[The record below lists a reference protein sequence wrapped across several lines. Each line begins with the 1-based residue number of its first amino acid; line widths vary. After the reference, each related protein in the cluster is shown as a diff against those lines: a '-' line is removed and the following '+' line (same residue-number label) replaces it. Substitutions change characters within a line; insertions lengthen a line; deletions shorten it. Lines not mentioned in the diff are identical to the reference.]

1 MPKKIAVAVIMG
13 SKSDETFLAPVFEQL
28 DAFDV
33 AWEKAAISAH
43 RQPDRLKE
51 YIASAEKR
59 GVRIFIAAAGLSA
72 ALPGAVASQTL
83 QPVIGIPVPGG
94 PLHGMDAL
102 LSIIQMPG
110 GIPLATMGLGSHAAG
125 NAALLA
131 VQILSLSDER
141 LARRLKKFRSK
152 LRNG

>member
-1 MPKKIAVAVIMG
+1 MPKKIAVAVVMG
-13 SKSDETFLAPVFEQL
+13 SKNDEAFLAPLFEQL
-28 DAFDV
+28 DAFNV
-33 AWEKAAISAH
+33 AWEKTAVSAH
-43 RQPDRLKE
+43 RQPERLKE
-51 YIASAEKR
+51 YVASAEKR

-72 ALPGAVASQTL
+72 ALPGAIASQTL

-102 LSIIQMPG
+102 LSIIQMPA
-110 GIPLATMGLGSHAAG
+110 GIPLAAMGLGSHAAT

-141 LARRLKKFRSK
+141 LARRLKAFRRR
-152 LRNG
+152 LRDA